1 MALYDRIVDHE
12 LLVRRLNVTVYRVVD
27 ESKASVSPAQQLDIF
42 TDYTELERLEAA
54 EQAAL
59 KREKSMQKTI
69 LELKESENNCSL
81 S

>member
-1 MALYDRIVDHE
+1 MALYDRIVNHE

-27 ESKASVSPAQQLDIF
+27 ESKASVSPAQQLDII

-59 KREKSMQKTI
+59 KREKSMPRTI

>member
-12 LLVRRLNVTVYRVVD
+12 LLVRLLNVTVYRVVD